1 MYLTKLLTLILAL
14 FVGTLTAVAGTTLLV
29 PWATVDGGVGSGAI
43 YGLAIDGTNA
53 YCQLGLNN
61 LVQIVRI
68 ADIGGAQTR
77 TQLVS
82 PATWITA
89 SGVTGCTS
97 FQGFDVSGTDYLQ
110 FGDSS
115 SDAIWRVNKYTGL
128 LIRYCSKQAIS
139 NFTGYSSA
147 SLGSI
152 QCVNPA
158 NGEHVFFDSTSS
170 KVLTTA
176 GSNGVALVFNESDL
190 TAALGAG
197 ATING
202 AMNFDNAGNLYFGT
216 SSSTAGFLAKRD
228 TGGNFSIVLTKHVLT
243 NMTLVSSASTCG
255 TMKMGPDGRF
265 TFRNGS
271 GTAAALLQFDP
282 ADPNGT
288 LGVIAST
295 NALLTSVAASANLN
309 CIRYYGTYPSGGWAW
324 HQFGQNGVYLTAVP
338 EPMVIGLLGFA
349 ALLLRRFV

>member
-1 MYLTKLLTLILAL
+1 MHLTKLLTLILAL
-14 FVGTLTAVAGTTLLV
+14 FVGALAATAGTSLLAT
-29 PWATVDGGVGSGAI
+29 WATVDGGVGSGAI
-43 YGLAIDGTNA
+43 YGLSIDGTNA

-82 PATWITA
+82 PATWIAA
-89 SGVTGCTS
+89 SGGTSCTS

-110 FGDSS
+110 FGDVT
-115 SDAIWRVNKYTGL
+115 SDAIWRVNKYTGE
-128 LIRYCSKQAIS
+128 LIRYCSKQTIS
-139 NFTGYSSA
+139 NFTGFSNVA
-147 SLGSI
+147 LGAI

-170 KVLTTA
+170 KVLTTG
-176 GSNGVALVFNESDL
+176 GSNVVSLLFNESDV

-202 AMNFDNAGNLYFGT
+202 SMNFDNSGNLYFGT
-216 SSSTAGFLAKRD
+216 TSSTAGFLAKRD
-228 TGGNFSIVLTKHVLT
+228 TGGNFSIVFTKHVLT
-243 NMTLVSSASTCG
+243 NMTLVSSASTSG
-255 TMKMGPDGRF
+255 TMKMGPNGF
-265 TFRNGS
+265 FRNGS

-282 ADPNGT
+282 ADPSGT
-288 LGVIAST
+288 LSVFAST

-309 CIRYYGTYPSGGWAW
+309 CIRFYGTYPNAGSGWAW
-324 HQFGQNGVYLTAVP
+324 HQFGQNGIYLTEVP
-338 EPMVIGLLGFA
+338 EPVVIGLLGFA
-349 ALLLRRFV
+349 ALVLRRFV